1 MRMDSTERIY
11 QCAVTLVMI
20 GTVLA
25 ALFGFIL
32 GPDYHDVSRAPS
44 PPLAEQP
51 QRTAVAQ
58 FQISDITTGT
68 FAASD
73 REHIESPACP

>member
-1 MRMDSTERIY
+1 MRTDSTERLY

-25 ALFGFIL
+25 ALFGFIV
-32 GPDYHDVSRAPS
+32 GPDYRDVSQAP
-44 PPLAEQP
+44 PPLAEQR
-51 QRTAVAQ
+51 QRTVAQ

-68 FAASD
+68 FADLD
-73 REHIESPACP
+73 REHIERPACP